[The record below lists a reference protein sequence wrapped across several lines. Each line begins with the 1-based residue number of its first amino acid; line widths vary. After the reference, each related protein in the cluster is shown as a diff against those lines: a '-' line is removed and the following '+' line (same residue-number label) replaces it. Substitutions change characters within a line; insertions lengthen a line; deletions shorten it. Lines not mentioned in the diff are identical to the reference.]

1 MKKQAV
7 DISVE
12 EISSILESL
21 VQNQTVLEDSKKS
34 LEESIDS
41 LEAIIHESEEQP
53 AVEIDAKTGNY

>member
-34 LEESIDS
+34 LEESINS
-41 LEAIIHESEEQP
+41 LEAIINESEEQP